1 MISIDDFKKID
12 IRVARVK
19 QAERVVGSEKLIAL
33 TLDLGEFGDRQVVA
47 GIGTTYEP
55 EVLIGKT
62 IVVLANLESR
72 MLLGVES
79 QGMILAAGGETPMLL
94 TVDGDVIP
102 GTQVR

>member
-72 MLLGVES
+72 MLFGVES
-79 QGMILAAGGETPMLL
+79 QGMILAAGGETPKLL